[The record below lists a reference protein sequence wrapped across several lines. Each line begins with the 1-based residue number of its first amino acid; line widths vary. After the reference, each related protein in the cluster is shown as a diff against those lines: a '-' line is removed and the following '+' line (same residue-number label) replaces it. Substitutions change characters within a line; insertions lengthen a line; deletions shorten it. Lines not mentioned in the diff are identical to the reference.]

1 MRQPPRTPA
10 DANAS
15 ATVHGF
21 AAGVYVAAAA
31 GCLLVVIAVAAW
43 RDERRRA
50 AEQRGA
56 TTSATNP
63 DAIAAEPLEMAA

>member
-1 MRQPPRTPA
+1 MILARTPE

-21 AAGVYVAAAA
+21 TAGVYVAAAA
-31 GCLLVVIAVAAW
+31 GCLLVVIAVAGW

-50 AEQRGA
+50 AVERGA
-56 TTSATNP
+56 TTYATNP
-63 DAIAAEPLEMAA
+63 DAIGAEPLEMAA